1 MCSQA
6 PGTDGQALRW
16 MSLGLAIVQ
25 ESAAGELWDDEIYHG
40 LATDMVRLAREAG
53 ALAVLPP
60 ALAYRAGVHV
70 LSGEFASAATL
81 LEEADSISI
90 ATGYTPARYH
100 SLMIAAWRGVPDDA
114 LRLIEAASADAA
126 DRGEGR
132 LLGVAGYATAAL
144 YNGLGRYG
152 EAFAAAQKASEHEDL
167 GFYSWCLFELIE
179 AAARTGEQ
187 DAAAQALRLFEE
199 RAGSSGTDWGL
210 GALASAK
217 ALLADTEAADALF
230 TEAIAR
236 FERTRV
242 VLHLARARLNYGEWL
257 RRVNRRLDA
266 RQQLGKAHETFTR
279 MGARAFSERARR
291 ELLATGEKVRRQRL
305 SSGDEL
311 TAQEAQIGR
320 LAGDGL
326 TNQEIGAQLFISTHT
341 VEWHLRKVF
350 VKLGVTSRRQLRAVK
365 WAS

>member
-1 MCSQA
+1 
-6 PGTDGQALRW
+6 

-25 ESAAGELWDDEIYHG
+25 ESATGELWDDELYHQ
-40 LATDMVRLAREAG
+40 LATGMVRHARDGG
-53 ALAVLPP
+53 ALTVLPA

-70 LSGEFASAATL
+70 LEGEFATAATL
-81 LEEADSISI
+81 LEEAASISV
-90 ATGYTPARYH
+90 ATGHTPVRYQ
-100 SLMIAAWRGVPDDA
+100 SLAIAAWRGAPDDA
-114 LRLIEAASADAA
+114 LRLIEAASAAGVS
-126 DRGEGR
+126 RGEGR
-132 LLGVAGYATAAL
+132 LLGVAGYAKAAL
-144 YNGLGRYG
+144 YNGLGRYD
-152 EAFAAAQKASEHEDL
+152 EAFTAARAACEHEDL

-179 AAARTGEQ
+179 ASARTGQQ
-187 DAAAQALRLFEE
+187 DTSAQALRLFEE

-210 GALASAK
+210 GALANAR
-217 ALLADTEAADALF
+217 ALLADNEAADALF
-230 TEAIAR
+230 TEAIER
-236 FERTRV
+236 LERTRV

-266 RQQLGKAHETFTR
+266 RQQLNSAHEMFTR
-279 MGARAFSERARR
+279 MGAQAFAERARR

-311 TAQEAQIGR
+311 TAQETQIGR

-350 VKLGVTSRRQLRAVK
+350 VKLGITSRRQLRTVK